1 LPIKR
6 RKMMSEE
13 SKMSDEFH
21 DWLEECPVEWRRIQH
36 DETGASYKFFKDDE
50 ILEEEDDE

>member
-1 LPIKR
+1 
-6 RKMMSEE
+6 MNEE
-13 SKMSDEFH
+13 SKMSDKFH
-21 DWLEECPVEWRRIQH
+21 DWLDQCPVEWRRIQH